1 MEISTSDLFKEK
13 KGCVEIILDAS
24 SSFNSQENAILSIRY
39 YNHYLFTPDI
49 IELMN
54 EPVPTSYS
62 TPGLWDNM
70 EKDFQNQALTTM
82 FEVLYTDK
90 NTNSNV
96 SATFDMFSEYNLER
110 M

>member
-1 MEISTSDLFKEK
+1 
-13 KGCVEIILDAS
+13 
-24 SSFNSQENAILSIRY
+24 
-39 YNHYLFTPDI
+39 
-49 IELMN
+49 
-54 EPVPTSYS
+54 
-62 TPGLWDNM
+62 M